1 MKFLGAGGPKYEAN
15 LESLGWGGGG
25 RRGGG
30 GQNNNKT
37 KKTLP
42 LCGIAHCLLII
53 ANSNYNFIHSLQSSA
68 LYFLL
73 FI

>member
-25 RRGGG
+25 GGG
-30 GQNNNKT
+30 GKT
-37 KKTLP
+37 TTKENKKTLP
-42 LCGIAHCLLII
+42 LCGIARCLLII